1 EFTQIVEVPGIVG
14 RLQADEVQ
22 LGLAREAFGIETGS
36 DRLVEPAGRC
46 GGCGATE
53 GLAGL
58 ERALGCLRA
67 TGRSPGV
74 LQTAARLAGRIRA
87 PTEKQAE
94 DEESGGREQQDHEE
108 VREAFA
114 EAEVREQR
122 RQTKTCGETGDRTH
136 PRTLGLCGS

>member
-1 EFTQIVEVPGIVG
+1 
-14 RLQADEVQ
+14 
-22 LGLAREAFGIETGS
+22 
-36 DRLVEPAGRC
+36 
-46 GGCGATE
+46 
-53 GLAGL
+53 L
-58 ERALGCLRA
+58 ERALGCLCA

-122 RQTKTCGETGDRTH
+122 RQTKTGGETGDRTH
-136 PRTLGLCGS
+136 PRTLGLCGSCRCPSGRRLLGGRWLARLRWRCRLALHAEAAAAAKALG